1 VHQVEL
7 SGLDAGTTYFYKSK
21 WTDEDGNVGT
31 SGELSF
37 TTLPAP
43 TISDVKVVRTT
54 LTTALIQFT
63 SKDATKVNMYYGKT
77 KGFGG
82 LKTVNTSLSEST
94 YNVEIEGLD
103 DGATYFFR
111 IDGVDVESYSYP
123 GTIFSF
129 STPQRPRISN
139 LRFQPIS
146 GEPTSTQRVSW
157 NTNVPASSTVTYGL
171 IGSNG
176 TDIQDSKLVTE
187 HEVVMRNLID
197 DSNYFLAAQS
207 RDIDGN
213 LAISDRQTFKTALDT
228 RPPKISNTTVE
239 TTIRG
244 TGAEAR
250 GQVIV
255 SWETDEPATS
265 QVAYGEGSNLRTLNS
280 KTAEDA
286 TLATQHVVIISDLPT
301 SRVYSVQP
309 VSSDKAGNTSN
320 GESKSAIIVRATDSV
335 ITIVLNTLRKVFG
348 F

>member
-139 LRFQPIS
+139 LRFQPIT

-197 DSNYFLAAQS
+197 DSNYFLACPTGYKS
-207 RDIDGN
+207 SYDG
-213 LAISDRQTFKTALDT
+213 IIEYHSC
-228 RPPKISNTTVE
+228 S
-239 TTIRG
+239 
-244 TGAEAR
+244 
-250 GQVIV
+250 
-255 SWETDEPATS
+255 S
-265 QVAYGEGSNLRTLNS
+265 
-280 KTAEDA
+280 
-286 TLATQHVVIISDLPT
+286 HVCNASIPIH
-301 SRVYSVQP
+301 RY
-309 VSSDKAGNTSN
+309 
-320 GESKSAIIVRATDSV
+320 
-335 ITIVLNTLRKVFG
+335 
-348 F
+348 